1 MLDEDG
7 STEEVLSAFDAS
19 FHLIFKNFSSLGV
32 DSQCITFTN
41 GSYLF

>member
-19 FHLIFKNFSSLGV
+19 FHLIFKNCLSLGV
-32 DSQCITFTN
+32 DSQCIIFTN
-41 GSYLF
+41 SSYLF